1 MIRILCPNCQSKLN
15 AKDELA
21 GQTRKCPK
29 CGTAVLI
36 ARPEPSQS
44 PSSESPLVSTATDGE
59 NDSDDGGET
68 ILHPV
73 DVPGRL
79 DPTSR
84 YLILDETRL
93 VAAWRNDSKGW
104 MLKTTAGLIGAKQNR
119 DQLPAHGNFKF
130 VELKIVREETGLRL
144 SALTAHQLATGW
156 ALTALD
162 KGDNQILSK
171 ITAPG
176 SLNRDQK
183 AAIRLWIRD
192 QLMYEVWQ
200 DSRNVLDYLAD
211 NDYHSPG
218 TA

>member
-1 MIRILCPNCQSKLN
+1 MIRILCGNCQSKLN
-15 AKDELA
+15 AKDELE

-29 CGTAVLI
+29 CGTPVLI
-36 ARPEPSQS
+36 ARPEPSGT
-44 PSSESPLVSTATDGE
+44 PSSESPPISTAMDD
-59 NDSDDGGET
+59 DSDET
-68 ILHPV
+68 TLRPIDAPACLN
-73 DVPGRL
+73 
-79 DPTSR
+79 PTSR

-119 DQLPAHGNFKF
+119 DQLPVRGNFKF
-130 VELKIVREETGLRL
+130 VELTIVRDEAGTRL
-144 SALTAHQLATGW
+144 SALTSHQLATSW
-156 ALTALD
+156 ALTTLD

-183 AAIRLWIRD
+183 AAILLLIRD

-200 DSRNVLDYLAD
+200 NSRNVLDYLAD

>member
-1 MIRILCPNCQSKLN
+1 MLN
-15 AKDELA
+15 AKDELE

-29 CGTAVLI
+29 CGTPLVI
-36 ARPEPSQS
+36 AKPDPSEM
-44 PSSESPLVSTATDGE
+44 PSSESPQISTATDG
-59 NDSDDGGET
+59 GGET
-68 ILHPV
+68 TLRPIDAPV
-73 DVPGRL
+73 RL

-93 VAAWRNDSKGW
+93 VAAWKNDSQGW

-119 DQLPAHGNFKF
+119 DQLPTHGNFKF
-130 VELKIVREETGLRL
+130 VELKVVRDEEGPRL
-144 SALTAHQLATGW
+144 SALTSHQLATGW

-183 AAIRLWIRD
+183 AVIRLLIRD

-200 DSRNVLDYLAD
+200 NSRGVLDYLAD